1 MTTPDFRPTHVV
13 PGDGLAAWE
22 EPDVSRPTEPLDPLL
37 PVQLIGRR
45 GDWGQIL
52 CANGWSAWVD
62 GRLLVSVPQEPPA
75 SGQPMARTADPRP
88 LLARV
93 EESVSQYR
101 RAAEDLTAGRT
112 DGEGFRR
119 RTRGLR
125 VGMVVEGESVWLY
138 DAEHERWVY
147 CDGTHLVTYAATSSP
162 GNSDSDPPPRE
173 PTEATPHPPAAPPPE
188 PTQVVTLA
196 TPPEPTQVV
205 PPAAPDDARPSPPDP
220 KRAAAPPTTDPVDR
234 PGAGRAPDPTRPAP
248 PEPTRIVDPGDGQ
261 ADSGRTPEPNPPTGP
276 GPGRATP
283 PEPTRT
289 VDPPTTHP
297 GKPPGNARAPEPAST
312 AGQDSGL
319 AASPEPTRIV
329 DPPTAGPNRSPAAS
343 SSGAQPEPTR
353 VVGGGAG
360 PPDDAGGDGDGRG
373 REATRVVEPPGD
385 APAPH
390 PPTRPGDG

>member
-75 SGQPMARTADPRP
+75 AEQPMARTADPRP

-147 CDGTHLVTYAATSSP
+147 CDGTHLATYAATSSP
-162 GNSDSDPPPRE
+162 ANSDSDPPPRE
-173 PTEATPHPPAAPPPE
+173 PTEVTAQPPAAPPPE
-188 PTQVVTLA
+188 PTQVVTPTA
-196 TPPEPTQVV
+196 PPPEPTQVV
-205 PPAAPDDARPSPPDP
+205 TPTAPDDARPSPPDP
-220 KRAAAPPTTDPVDR
+220 KRSAAAPPTTDPEDR
-234 PGAGRAPDPTRPAP
+234 PDDIRPPDPTRPAP
-248 PEPTRIVDPGDGQ
+248 PEP
-261 ADSGRTPEPNPPTGP
+261 A
-276 GPGRATP
+276 P
-283 PEPTRT
+283 PEPTR
-289 VDPPTTHP
+289 
-297 GKPPGNARAPEPAST
+297 
-312 AGQDSGL
+312 
-319 AASPEPTRIV
+319 I
-329 DPPTAGPNRSPAAS
+329 
-343 SSGAQPEPTR
+343 
-353 VVGGGAG
+353 VGGGAG
-360 PPDDAGGDGDGRG
+360 PPDDAGDDGDSDSRG

>member
-75 SGQPMARTADPRP
+75 AGQPMARTADPRP
-88 LLARV
+88 VLARV
-93 EESVSQYR
+93 EESLSQYR

-125 VGMVVEGESVWLY
+125 VGMVAEGESVWLY

-147 CDGTHLVTYAATSSP
+147 CDGTHLATYAATSSP
-162 GNSDSDPPPRE
+162 GNSDSDPPPHE
-173 PTEATPHPPAAPPPE
+173 PTEVTPQPPAAPPPE
-188 PTQVVTLA
+188 PTQVVT
-196 TPPEPTQVV
+196 
-205 PPAAPDDARPSPPDP
+205 PAAPDDARPSPPAP
-220 KRAAAPPTTDPVDR
+220 KRAAAPPTTGPDADR
-234 PGAGRAPDPTRPAP
+234 SPDPTRPAP
-248 PEPTRIVDPGDGQ
+248 PEP
-261 ADSGRTPEPNPPTGP
+261 A
-276 GPGRATP
+276 P
-283 PEPTRT
+283 PEPTR
-289 VDPPTTHP
+289 
-297 GKPPGNARAPEPAST
+297 
-312 AGQDSGL
+312 
-319 AASPEPTRIV
+319 I
-329 DPPTAGPNRSPAAS
+329 
-343 SSGAQPEPTR
+343 
-353 VVGGGAG
+353 VGGGAG
-360 PPDDAGGDGDGRG
+360 PPDDAGDDGDSRG

-390 PPTRPGDG
+390 PPTWPGDG

>member
-1 MTTPDFRPTHVV
+1 MTTADFRPTHVV
-13 PGDGLAAWE
+13 PRDGLAAWE

-45 GDWGQIL
+45 GEWGQIL

-75 SGQPMARTADPRP
+75 AGQPMARTADPRP

-125 VGMVVEGESVWLY
+125 VGMVVDGESVWLY

-147 CDGTHLVTYAATSSP
+147 CDGTHLITYAAPSSP
-162 GNSDSDPPPRE
+162 ANSDSDPPPRE
-173 PTEATPHPPAAPPPE
+173 PTEVTARPPEPTQVVTPATPDDPRPSPPNPNRTTTPPPE
-188 PTQVVTLA
+188 PTQVVTPA
-196 TPPEPTQVV
+196 TPN
-205 PPAAPDDARPSPPDP
+205 DARPSPPNP
-220 KRAAAPPTTDPVDR
+220 TRAAAPPTAGPEGR
-234 PGAGRAPDPTRPAP
+234 PGDSRAPDPAP
-248 PEPTRIVDPGDGQ
+248 PEPTRIVDPGNGQ
-261 ADSGRTPEPNPPTGP
+261 AGDGRASELNPPTGP
-276 GPGRATP
+276 
-283 PEPTRT
+283 
-289 VDPPTTHP
+289 TT
-297 GKPPGNARAPEPAST
+297 
-312 AGQDSGL
+312 
-319 AASPEPTRIV
+319 
-329 DPPTAGPNRSPAAS
+329 GPNRSPGS
-343 SSGAQPEPTR
+343 SSAAQPEPTR
-353 VVGGGAG
+353 VTGGGAG
-360 PPDDAGGDGDGRG
+360 PPDDAGGDGDSRG
-373 REATRVVEPPGD
+373 REATRVVKPPGD

>member
-75 SGQPMARTADPRP
+75 AGQPMARTADPRP
-88 LLARV
+88 LLAHV

-162 GNSDSDPPPRE
+162 GNSDSDPPPHE
-173 PTEATPHPPAAPPPE
+173 PTEAPPQPPATPPPE
-188 PTQVVTLA
+188 PTQVVTPA

-205 PPAAPDDARPSPPDP
+205 TPAAPDDARPSPPDP
-220 KRAAAPPTTDPVDR
+220 KR
-234 PGAGRAPDPTRPAP
+234 PA
-248 PEPTRIVDPGDGQ
+248 
-261 ADSGRTPEPNPPTGP
+261 
-276 GPGRATP
+276 ATP
-283 PEPTRT
+283 PEPTQVVNPAAPDDARPSPR
-289 VDPPTTHP
+289 DP
-297 GKPPGNARAPEPAST
+297 KRAAAPPAT
-312 AGQDSGL
+312 
-319 AASPEPTRIV
+319 
-329 DPPTAGPNRSPAAS
+329 GPNRSPGG
-343 SSGAQPEPTR
+343 SSGAQSEPTR

-373 REATRVVEPPGD
+373 REATRVVEPPGS